1 MCYKGYNLFT
11 HQLLTSSTNHKGYLT
26 FYSPPYGGGV
36 GGGAAISLAFHSPP
50 YGGGVGGRGYLF
62 PLPNQFVC
70 SAASTLATFLQYI
83 LFDKVV

>member
-11 HQLLTSSTNHKGYLT
+11 HQLLTSSTNHKGYL
-26 FYSPPYGGGV
+26 
-36 GGGAAISLAFHSPP
+36 AFHSPP
-50 YGGGVGGRGYLF
+50 YGGGVRGEGLLF